1 MIDIID
7 IGILTIGNLR
17 DTHFQIL
24 HVIVQAVG
32 SLLHLCPLFVPFTYF
47 FGICLIISLQFLR
60 DDLITG
66 RGIIDRSTQAAFH
79 QFETVKYLRRHVE
92 CHHSDEHQIH
102 QVDHLLT
109 GRIGI
114 ICYSCHIRLL
124 HWVVCIRSLLLISVR
139 LLIGLLVILL
149 LCGLRLL
156 LLVSRLLWL
165 CRLLIP
171 HIDRHGL

>member
-32 SLLHLCPLFVPFTYF
+32 SFLHLCPLFVPFTYF
-47 FGICLIISLQFLR
+47 FGICLIISLQFLCN
-60 DDLITG
+60 DLITG

-79 QFETVKYLRRHVE
+79 QFETVEYLRRHVE
-92 CHHSDEHQIH
+92 CHHGDEHQIH
-102 QVDHLLT
+102 QVDHPLT

-114 ICYSCHIRLL
+114 I
-124 HWVVCIRSLLLISVR
+124 
-139 LLIGLLVILL
+139 
-149 LCGLRLL
+149 
-156 LLVSRLLWL
+156 
-165 CRLLIP
+165 
-171 HIDRHGL
+171 